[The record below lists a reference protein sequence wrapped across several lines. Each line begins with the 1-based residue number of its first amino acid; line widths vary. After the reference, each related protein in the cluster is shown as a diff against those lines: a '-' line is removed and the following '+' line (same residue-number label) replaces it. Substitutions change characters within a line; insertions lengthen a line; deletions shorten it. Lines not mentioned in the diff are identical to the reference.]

1 MIYWI
6 HWRIAKANIN
16 EDVQDELINRALI
29 DQIFDND
36 VTFMMMNQI
45 KCVESLLGIKEV
57 SNQQFVLNN
66 HYK

>member
-45 KCVESLLGIKEV
+45 KCVES
-57 SNQQFVLNN
+57 
-66 HYK
+66 